1 MGWPVKKIRFFFSLV
16 TLILL
21 GGCVTVKEVYGPDG
35 RKAYTLNCSD
45 DRSAT
50 WDHCY
55 EKAGEI
61 CLENGYT
68 ILEKNIDQS
77 ASGSAGT
84 LDEEVFGRYDSE
96 NNRVLMIQCN

>member
-1 MGWPVKKIRFFFSLV
+1 MSQTGFLLSLA
-16 TLILL
+16 TLLCL
-21 GGCVTVKEVYGPDG
+21 AGCVTVKEVYGPDG
-35 RKAYTLNCSD
+35 DKAFTLNCSD
-45 DRSAT
+45 DTGAT

-61 CLENGYT
+61 CRESGYT

-84 LDEEVFGRYDSE
+84 LDEEGFGRYDSQ
-96 NNRVLMIQCN
+96 NNRVLMIQCK

>member
-1 MGWPVKKIRFFFSLV
+1 MSQTGFLLSLA
-16 TLILL
+16 TLLCL
-21 GGCVTVKEVYGPDG
+21 AGCVTVKEVYGPDG
-35 RKAYTLNCSD
+35 DKAFTLNCSD
-45 DRSAT
+45 DTGAT

-61 CLENGYT
+61 CLESGYT

-84 LDEEVFGRYDSE
+84 LDEEVFGLYDSQ

>member
-1 MGWPVKKIRFFFSLV
+1 MKKTRFFFSLV
-16 TLILL
+16 TLLL
-21 GGCVTVKEVYGPDG
+21 LSGCVTVKEVYGPDG
-35 RKAYTLNCSD
+35 RKAYTLNCLD

-61 CLENGYT
+61 CQKSGYT
-68 ILEKNIDQS
+68 TLEKNIDQS

-84 LDEEVFGRYDSE
+84 LDEEVFGQYDSQ

>member
-1 MGWPVKKIRFFFSLV
+1 MKKNRFFFSLV

-21 GGCVTVKEVYGPDG
+21 AGCVTVKEVYGPDG

-61 CLENGYT
+61 CRENGYT

-77 ASGSAGT
+77 ASGSAGS
-84 LDEEVFGRYDSE
+84 LDKEVLGRYDAQ

>member
-1 MGWPVKKIRFFFSLV
+1 MKKTRFFFSLV
-16 TLILL
+16 TLFLL
-21 GGCVTVKEVYGPDG
+21 TGCVTVKEVYGPDG

-61 CLENGYT
+61 CRESGYT
-68 ILEKNIDQS
+68 IVEKNIDQS
-77 ASGSAGT
+77 ASGSAGI
-84 LDEEVFGRYDSE
+84 LDEEVFGRYDSQ

>member
-1 MGWPVKKIRFFFSLV
+1 MKKTGFFFLLV
-16 TLILL
+16 TLLL
-21 GGCVTVKEVYGPDG
+21 LIGCVTVKEVYGPDG

-61 CLENGYT
+61 CRESGYT
-68 ILEKNIDQS
+68 TLEKNIDQS
-77 ASGSAGT
+77 ASGSADT
-84 LDEEVFGRYDSE
+84 LDEEVFGRYESQ

>member
-68 ILEKNIDQS
+68 ILEKNIDHS

-84 LDEEVFGRYDSE
+84 LDEEVFGRYDAQ
-96 NNRVLMIQCN
+96 NNRVLMIRCN

>member
-1 MGWPVKKIRFFFSLV
+1 MKKTRFFFSLV
-16 TLILL
+16 TLLL
-21 GGCVTVKEVYGPDG
+21 STGCVTVKEVYGPDG

-84 LDEEVFGRYDSE
+84 LDEEVLS
-96 NNRVLMIQCN
+96 LIHI

>member
-1 MGWPVKKIRFFFSLV
+1 MKKNTFFFSLV
-16 TLILL
+16 TLLL
-21 GGCVTVKEVYGPDG
+21 LTGSVTVKEVYGTDG
-35 RKAYTLNCSD
+35 RKACTLNCSD

-61 CLENGYT
+61 CRENGYT

-77 ASGSAGT
+77 VSGSGGT
-84 LDEEVFGRYDSE
+84 LDEEVFGRYESQ

>member
-1 MGWPVKKIRFFFSLV
+1 MKKTRFFFSLV
-16 TLILL
+16 TLLL
-21 GGCVTVKEVYGPDG
+21 STGCVTVKEVYGPDG

-61 CLENGYT
+61 CRESGYT
-68 ILEKNIDQS
+68 TLEKNIDQS

-84 LDEEVFGRYDSE
+84 LDEEVFGRYDSQ
-96 NNRVLMIQCN
+96 NNLSLIHI